1 MGIFDA
7 SFNTEYKANPSLLLQ
22 MEHLLSGATHAG
34 LAKGI
39 GDELTTL
46 QNSISKANTNDY
58 ARKLEM
64 MNPDDVLAMEAQG
77 LDPRTARLGNGFIY
91 NPEDEAIK
99 NAFTNLK
106 TKTGDTIT
114 GRVKRSNDRLTDKD
128 KKELRKKGP
137 ISVEDLLAL
146 AGIDNSAYTDLAAI
160 QNQADTLNS
169 AFDSQAQKEA
179 MDLLRGA
186 PISDSRVKALWNGDN
201 SFFTNNGYSEAD
213 AALFGDTLRNSAEGR
228 TLITERLKDLYEH
241 EQAENALNGNPV
253 MNAVD
258 WLMQQGYG
266 NAGISLSDINPGSK
280 EFATTIDNQRAIQN
294 KVDFTNAKEKIAN
307 SLYKTKDGQVNPKD
321 LQALLTSGTSEE
333 VNAWLNSPPG
343 TQAIN
348 SLTSGFLNELLQT
361 ENWKQ
366 LSNPYLDPVKR
377 EDIEQTV
384 LSGFDEKLKEYN
396 LQGIPVLKASL
407 RNALQEELN
416 AALSSKVGVETNLA
430 RQAYD
435 KAKSN
440 LNSYL
445 MKKDDLAY
453 ALEDYFNSGDGSR
466 KTKIDNNQLTALRQ
480 WTREGLSKIFNEI
493 GLEDNDQNKVLRQ
506 ELANVLYD
514 YVLGKKV
521 KGTLSDKSLVDFLES
536 GGGASNLFSKGNG
549 EIFGSKSEMV
559 EADPIMEMLLGN
571 DQRDNK
577 SNDSDKDQLG
587 ARQNEALEM
596 LKAMMTYRQAEA
608 KQKEVEKLRTNYNT
622 K

>member
-1 MGIFDA
+1 MGIFD
-7 SFNTEYKANPSLLLQ
+7 SFNTKYEANPSLLLQ

-39 GDELTTL
+39 GDELTSL

-99 NAFTNLK
+99 NAFTTLK
-106 TKTGDTIT
+106 TKTGNTIT

-228 TLITERLKDLYEH
+228 TLITDRLKDLYEH

-258 WLMQQGYG
+258 WLTQQGYG
-266 NAGISLSDINPGSK
+266 NISLNDINPESK
-280 EFATTIDNQRAIQN
+280 EFAAIRDNQRAIQN
-294 KVDFTNAKEKIAN
+294 KVKFSNAQENIVN
-307 SLYKTKDGQVNPKD
+307 SLYNSEDGNGKVNPRD
-321 LQALLTSGTSEE
+321 LQALLTSGTPEE

-348 SLTSGFLNELLQT
+348 SLTTGFLNDLLQS

-377 EDIEQTV
+377 DNIEQAV

-416 AALSSKVGVETNLA
+416 AALSSKVGVETNIA

-435 KAKSN
+435 TAKSN
-440 LNSYL
+440 LNTHL
-445 MKKDDLAY
+445 TKKNDLSY
-453 ALEDYFNSGDGSR
+453 ALEDYFNSGNGNR
-466 KTKIDNNQLTALRQ
+466 KTKIDDKYLTPLKQR
-480 WTREGLSKIFNEI
+480 TNSGLSKIFNEI
-493 GLEDNDQNKVLRQ
+493 GLEDNDQNRALRT

-514 YVLGKKV
+514 YVLGKQV
-521 KGTLSDKSLVDFLES
+521 KGTFSDKSLVDFLES
-536 GGGASNLFSKGNG
+536 GGGASNLVPKGNG
-549 EIFGSKSEMV
+549 EIFGSHSEMV
-559 EADPIMEMLLGN
+559 EADPIMEMLLDN
-571 DQRDNK
+571 DQRNTK
-577 SNDSDKDQLG
+577 SNDNDKTQLG

-596 LKAMMTYRQAEA
+596 LKAMMTYRQAET

>member
-1 MGIFDA
+1 MGIFDK
-7 SFNTEYKANPSLLLQ
+7 FDTKYEANPSLLLQ

-99 NAFTNLK
+99 NAFTTLK
-106 TKTGDTIT
+106 TKTGNTIT

-169 AFDSQAQKEA
+169 TFDSQAQKEA

-228 TLITERLKDLYEH
+228 TLITEKLKDLYEH
-241 EQAENALNGNPV
+241 EQAENALKGNPV

-258 WLMQQGYG
+258 WLTQQGYG
-266 NAGISLSDINPGSK
+266 NISLSDINPESK
-280 EFATTIDNQRAIQN
+280 EFAAIRDNQRAIQD
-294 KVDFTNAKEKIAN
+294 KVKFSNAKENIVN
-307 SLYKTKDGQVNPKD
+307 SLYNSEDGQVNPRD
-321 LQALLTSGTSEE
+321 LQALLTSGTPEE

-366 LSNPYLDPVKR
+366 LSNPYLDPQKR
-377 EDIEQTV
+377 DDIERAV

-407 RNALQEELN
+407 RNALQDELN

-435 KAKSN
+435 TAKSN

-445 MKKDDLAY
+445 TQNNDLSST
-453 ALEDYFNSGDGSR
+453 LRDYFNSGDGNQ
-466 KTKIDNNQLTALRQ
+466 KTKIDGKRLDELR
-480 WTREGLSKIFNEI
+480 WKTRGGLSKIFNEI
-493 GLEDNDQNKVLRQ
+493 GLEDNKQNKTLRA

-514 YVLGKKV
+514 YVLGKQV

-536 GGGASNLFSKGNG
+536 GGGASNLTSKGKG

-577 SNDSDKDQLG
+577 SNDSDKAQL
-587 ARQNEALEM
+587 AVRQQKALEM
-596 LKAMMTYRQAEA
+596 LKAMMTYKQAEA

>member
-1 MGIFDA
+1 MGIFDS
-7 SFNTEYKANPSLLLQ
+7 SFNTQYQASPSLLLQ

-39 GDELTTL
+39 GDKLTTL

-99 NAFTNLK
+99 NAFTTLK
-106 TKTGDTIT
+106 TKTGNTIT

-228 TLITERLKDLYEH
+228 TLITNKLKDLYEH

-258 WLMQQGYG
+258 WLTQQGYG
-266 NAGISLSDINPGSK
+266 NISLNDVNPESK
-280 EFATTIDNQRAIQN
+280 EFAANIDNQTAIQN
-294 KVDFTNAKEKIAN
+294 KVNFTHAKEKIH
-307 SLYKTKDGQVNPKD
+307 SD
-321 LQALLTSGTSEE
+321 LRKKNGEIDPTDLHALLTSGTPEE
-333 VNAWLNSPPG
+333 VNAWLGSPQG
-343 TQAIN
+343 GQAIN
-348 SLTSGFLNELLQT
+348 SLTTGFLNELLQT

-366 LSNPYLDPVKR
+366 LSNPYLDPQKR
-377 EDIEQTV
+377 GDIEQAV

-435 KAKSN
+435 TAKSN
-440 LNSYL
+440 LNKHL
-445 MKKDDLAY
+445 TKKNDLSY
-453 ALEDYFNSGDGSR
+453 ALEDYFNSGNGNR
-466 KTKIDNNQLTALRQ
+466 KTKINDKYLNPLKQRTNNGLT
-480 WTREGLSKIFNEI
+480 KIFNEI
-493 GLEDNDQNKVLRQ
+493 GLEDNEQNRALRT

-514 YVLGKKV
+514 YVLGKQV

-536 GGGASNLFSKGNG
+536 GGGASNLVPKGNG
-549 EIFGSKSEMV
+549 EIFGSHSEMV

-571 DQRDNK
+571 DQRNTK
-577 SNDSDKDQLG
+577 SNDSDKTQLG

-596 LKAMMTYRQAEA
+596 LKAMMTYRQAES

>member
-1 MGIFDA
+1 MGIFDK
-7 SFNTEYKANPSLLLQ
+7 FDTKYEANPSLLLQ

-99 NAFTNLK
+99 NAFTTLK
-106 TKTGDTIT
+106 TKTGNTIT

-228 TLITERLKDLYEH
+228 TLITEKLKDLYEH

-258 WLMQQGYG
+258 WLTQQGYG
-266 NAGISLSDINPGSK
+266 NISLNDVNPGSK
-280 EFATTIDNQRAIQN
+280 EFAATIDNQRAIQN
-294 KVDFTNAKEKIAN
+294 KVDFTNAKEKIH
-307 SLYKTKDGQVNPKD
+307 SD
-321 LQALLTSGTSEE
+321 LRKKNGEIDPTDLHALLTSGTPEE
-333 VNAWLNSPPG
+333 VNAWLGSPQG
-343 TQAIN
+343 GKAIN

-361 ENWKQ
+361 ENWQK
-366 LSNPYLDPVKR
+366 LNNPYLDPVER
-377 EDIEQTV
+377 GNIERAV
-384 LSGFDEKLKEYN
+384 LSGFDKKLEEYN

-407 RNALQEELN
+407 RNALQDELN

-440 LNSYL
+440 LNKHL
-445 MKKDDLAY
+445 MKKNDLSY
-453 ALEDYFNSGDGSR
+453 ALEDYFNSGNGNR
-466 KTKIDNNQLTALRQ
+466 KTKIDDKYLNPFKQRTDS
-480 WTREGLSKIFNEI
+480 GLSKIFNEI
-493 GLEDNDQNKVLRQ
+493 GLEDNDQNRALRT

-514 YVLGKKV
+514 YVLGKQV

-536 GGGASNLFSKGNG
+536 GGGASNLFPKGNG

-587 ARQNEALEM
+587 AKQNEALEM

>member
-1 MGIFDA
+1 MGIFDS
-7 SFNTEYKANPSLLLQ
+7 SFNTQYQASPSLLLQ

-39 GDELTTL
+39 GDKLTTL

-99 NAFTNLK
+99 NAFTTLK
-106 TKTGDTIT
+106 TKTGNTIT

-228 TLITERLKDLYEH
+228 TLITNKLKDLYEH

-258 WLMQQGYG
+258 WLTQQGYG
-266 NAGISLSDINPGSK
+266 NISLNDVNPESK
-280 EFATTIDNQRAIQN
+280 EFATNIDNQMAIQN
-294 KVDFTNAKEKIAN
+294 KVNFTNAKEKIH
-307 SLYKTKDGQVNPKD
+307 SD
-321 LQALLTSGTSEE
+321 LRKKNGEIDPTDLHALLTSGTPEE
-333 VNAWLNSPPG
+333 VNAWLGSPQG
-343 TQAIN
+343 GQAIN
-348 SLTSGFLNELLQT
+348 SLTTGFLNELLQT

-366 LSNPYLDPVKR
+366 LSNPYLDPQKR
-377 EDIEQTV
+377 GDIEQAV

-416 AALSSKVGVETNLA
+416 AALSSKVGVETDLA

-435 KAKSN
+435 TAKSN
-440 LNSYL
+440 LNSRL
-445 MKKDDLAY
+445 TKKDDLAY
-453 ALEDYFNSGDGSR
+453 ALEDYFKSGNGNR
-466 KTKIDNNQLTALRQ
+466 KTKIDDKQLTALKQ
-480 WTREGLSKIFNEI
+480 WTSKGLSKIFNEI
-493 GLEDNDQNKVLRQ
+493 GLEDNEQNGALRT

-514 YVLGKKV
+514 YVLGKQV

-536 GGGASNLFSKGNG
+536 GGGASNLFPKGSG

-571 DQRDNK
+571 DQRGNK
-577 SNDSDKDQLG
+577 SNDSDKAQLG

-596 LKAMMTYRQAEA
+596 LKAMMTYKQAET